1 MLMYV
6 SDQSRSYF
14 SGLCVLTQSQVEV
27 SYSTLLV
34 HLAQGRH
41 IFICMHAHLGFGSL
55 LSMFILCEDEGG
67 EAESDQGRGVTHPI
81 PLCRIP
87 PSDPLLVLTLS
98 HHR

>member
-1 MLMYV
+1 MYLINHDHISLDCV
-6 SDQSRSYF
+6 F
-14 SGLCVLTQSQVEV
+14 SGTSGGFVFYTSCSL
-27 SYSTLLV
+27 ST
-34 HLAQGRH
+34 GPPY
-41 IFICMHAHLGFGSL
+41 FYMHAHLGFGSL

-67 EAESDQGRGVTHPI
+67 EEAESDQGSGGVTHPI